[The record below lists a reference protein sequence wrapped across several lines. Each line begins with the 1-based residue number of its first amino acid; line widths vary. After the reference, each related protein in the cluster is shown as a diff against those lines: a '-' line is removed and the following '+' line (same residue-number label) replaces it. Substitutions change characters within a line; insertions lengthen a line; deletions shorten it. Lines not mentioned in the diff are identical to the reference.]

1 MNEHI
6 KSALITFFVGFALVV
21 LPDIDTITLTSLAD
35 GTVAGLLFAAVRG
48 GVKALLELFLMT
60 FSK

>member
-6 KSALITFFVGFALVV
+6 KSALITFAVGFSLVV
-21 LPDIDTITLTSLAD
+21 LPDIDTITLSSLGD

-48 GVKALLELFLMT
+48 GVKALLEVFLTT
-60 FSK
+60 FKK